1 MHNRSLLL
9 RRFVFR
15 KAEANDWWWTA
26 RDHGKGTHGF
36 PSSFARAFSSR
47 ERRLGTRQSQ
57 PFECVYLLK
66 LAYIHWLTSLFFM
79 FFFWGGG
86 GGYSNNLLIHLIK
99 FCFVFVCL
107 IVSCFLK
114 RILHFFVSLGHN
126 LFFRRQS
133 ITKVN
138 IKKSKQQN
146 SEHVSNALIW
156 LLKLL
161 LCFVVLLF
169 LIIILSVIYW
179 PQKKKNPSITDVSSK
194 FLQFIYRCM
203 LASAKF

>member
-1 MHNRSLLL
+1 MNRKRSWKGYTRLPVFLCARIFIERETSGYEAITTVWTRLLVETSLYPLIDI
-9 RRFVFR
+9 FVFHV
-15 KAEANDWWWTA
+15 W
-26 RDHGKGTHGF
+26 
-36 PSSFARAFSSR
+36 
-47 ERRLGTRQSQ
+47 
-57 PFECVYLLK
+57 
-66 LAYIHWLTSLFFM
+66 
-79 FFFWGGG
+79 FFFWRG

-114 RILHFFVSLGHN
+114 RILHFFLSLGHN

-146 SEHVSNALIW
+146 SKNVSNALIW

-161 LCFVVLLF
+161 LCFVALLF

-203 LASAKF
+203 LAYEKF